1 MMNVAHESGSLVDRD
16 IFSDEHDQFRA
27 VVRRFVESELQPH
40 HHQWEKDGIVPREA
54 WRKAAELG
62 ILCPTVPEEYG
73 GIGADWLYSVVVIE
87 EITRANVTGPGFMVH
102 SEMVAP
108 YILAW
113 STEELKHAWLPRMVA
128 GEVIGSVGM
137 TEPGAGSDLKAL
149 RTRAVRDGDEY
160 RIDGQKTYISNGG
173 QCDLIVLACK
183 TDPAAGARGVSLI
196 VVDADQPGFE
206 RGRRLEKIGL
216 KAQDTAELFFNDCRA
231 PVSHRLG
238 EEGQGFGML
247 MTKLAQ
253 ERLSVGVKGMS
264 ACEAALRWTVDY
276 VGERRLFGAPLG
288 DMQNTQFV
296 LAQLAAEVS
305 QARIFV
311 DWGIRRFMDGHL
323 SAVDASKIKLLV
335 TELNGRVVDQCLQFF
350 GGYGYMTEY
359 PIAQAYVDARISR
372 IAGGANEVMRQIIAR
387 DLYRGQEG
395 RG

>member
-1 MMNVAHESGSLVDRD
+1 MIQVAHPSGSLVERD
-16 IFSDEHDQFRA
+16 LFEPEHDAFRDS
-27 VVRRFVESELQPH
+27 VRRFVETELQPH
-40 HHQWEKDGIVPREA
+40 HGQWEKDGIVPREA
-54 WRKAAELG
+54 WRKAAG
-62 ILCPTVPEEYG
+62 IGMLCPTIPEEYG

-113 STEELKHAWLPRMVA
+113 GTEEFKREWLPRMVA
-128 GEVIGSVGM
+128 GEAIGALGM
-137 TEPGAGSDLKAL
+137 TEPGAGSDAKAI
-149 RTRAVRDGDEY
+149 RTRAIREGDEY
-160 RIDGQKTYISNGG
+160 RINGQKTYISNG
-173 QCDLIVLACK
+173 QHCDILVLACK

-196 VVDADQPGFE
+196 AVEADQPGFE

-216 KAQDTAELFFNDCRA
+216 KAQDTSELFFNDARA
-231 PVSHRLG
+231 PVANRLG
-238 EEGQGFGML
+238 EEGQGFGLL

-253 ERLSVGVKGMS
+253 ERLSIGVKGIT

-276 VGERRLFGAPLG
+276 VQQRELFGGKLG

-305 QARIFV
+305 QGRVMV
-311 DWGIRRFMDGHL
+311 DWGIARFMAGKL
-323 SAVDASKIKLLV
+323 SAIDASKIKLLV

-359 PIAQAYVDARISR
+359 PIAQAFVDARISR

-387 DLYRGQEG
+387 DLFR
-395 RG
+395 RN

>member
-1 MMNVAHESGSLVDRD
+1 VINVAHESGSLVERD
-16 IFSDEHDQFRA
+16 LFAPEHDQFRE
-27 VVRRFVESELQPH
+27 VVRRFVETELQPH

-54 WRKAAELG
+54 WRKAGEIG
-62 ILCPTVPEEYG
+62 MLCPTIPEEYG
-73 GIGADWLYSVVVIE
+73 GIGADWLYAVVVIE

-108 YILAW
+108 YLLAW
-113 STEELKHAWLPRMVA
+113 GSEELKHRWLPPMIS
-128 GEVIGSVGM
+128 GEAIGAVGM
-137 TEPGAGSDLKAL
+137 TEPGAGSDLKQL
-149 RTRAVRDGDEY
+149 RTRAAAEGDEY
-160 RIDGQKTYISNGG
+160 RIDGQKTYISNGS

-183 TDPAAGARGVSLI
+183 TDPTTAAKGVSLI
-196 VVDADQPGFE
+196 LVDCDQPGLE

-216 KAQDTAELFFNDCRA
+216 KAQDTSELFFNDARA
-231 PVSHRLG
+231 PLG
-238 EEGQGFGML
+238 NLLGTEGQGFAML

-253 ERLSVGVKGMS
+253 ERLAVGIKGIT
-264 ACEAALRWTVDY
+264 ACEASLRWTVDY
-276 VGERRLFGAPLG
+276 VQQRQLFGGRLG

-305 QARIFV
+305 AGRVLV
-311 DWGIRRFMDGHL
+311 DWGIRRFMSGKL
-323 SAVDASKIKLLV
+323 SAVDAAKIKLLV

-387 DLYRGQEG
+387 DLIRD
-395 RG
+395 